1 MSLRRHLS
9 VSFAALALAASGCA
23 RPHPADPR
31 MVAEW
36 MHSLYGAV
44 RVERL
49 SPPVASRL
57 FAYATV
63 GLYSGMA
70 GANRALPSLA
80 GKLSGLAKLPRGDST
95 VTYDET
101 LTAVAAE
108 RTILDSLF
116 RDGLAT
122 TLAALD
128 RLADS
133 LSSADGAKSV
143 SGAVADRSAELGR
156 RIGLSIVA
164 WSHGDGF
171 DSTRG
176 RAYVPPKGPGL
187 WVNDAPVSTYAT
199 QNVSGISQVVVA
211 GNPSNARRGGAASD
225 RGLILDRQK
234 AAGPTTLPAVNM
246 AGITEPYWGHN
257 RTFALAAWDEC
268 KVPLPPAYSPKSGT
282 PLHAEAQHV
291 FETAKSL
298 TPEQRTIVL
307 YWADNGGE
315 SGTPAGHWLSIASQ
329 MVAEKHLS
337 GEQAAWL
344 MAQTGIS
351 LADAFTAVWGYKFTY
366 NVVRPRT
373 YIRATMDSTWEPAI
387 PTPPFPE
394 YLSGH
399 STVSGA
405 AAGTLTTLLGAVPFE
420 DSTSIAL
427 GHAVRKFSS
436 FRAAAD
442 EAGVSRIYGGIHYP
456 VSNVEGGNLGRCIA
470 DRVGA
475 RFGAGPFAR

>member
-1 MSLRRHLS
+1 
-9 VSFAALALAASGCA
+9 
-23 RPHPADPR
+23 

-70 GANRALPSLA
+70 AANPALPRLD
-80 GKLSGLAKLPRGDST
+80 GRLNGLASVPRGDST
-95 VTYDET
+95 QSFDET

-108 RTILDSLF
+108 RLILDSLF
-116 RDGLAT
+116 RDGLPT
-122 TLAALD
+122 TRAALD
-128 RLADS
+128 RLGDS
-133 LSSADGAKSV
+133 LAAARAGTSEIV
-143 SGAVADRSAELGR
+143 RQRSAVLGR
-156 RIGLSIVA
+156 LVGLAIVA

-171 DSTRG
+171 DTTRG
-176 RAYVPPKGPGL
+176 RPYVPPKGPGL
-187 WVNDAPVSTYAT
+187 WVNDAPMSTYTT
-199 QNVSGISQVVVA
+199 QNVSGISQVIVA
-211 GNPSNARRGGAASD
+211 GNPTNARRGGAASD

-257 RTFALAAWDEC
+257 RPFALRAWDEC
-268 KVPLPPAYSPKSGT
+268 QVPPPPAYGIKPDA
-282 PLHAEAQHV
+282 PLYPQAKDVLDAV
-291 FETAKSL
+291 KSL

-329 MVAEKHLS
+329 MGAEKHLS
-337 GEQAAWL
+337 ADQAAWL
-344 MAQTGIS
+344 MAQTGVS
-351 LADAFTAVWGYKFTY
+351 LADAFTASWGYKFKY
-366 NVVRPRT
+366 NVIRPRT
-373 YIRATMDSTWEPAI
+373 YIRETMDPAWEPTI

-405 AAGTLTTLLGAVPFE
+405 AAATLTNLLGAVPFE
-420 DSTSIAL
+420 DSTSITL

-442 EAGVSRIYGGIHYP
+442 EAGLSRIYGGIHYP
-456 VSNVEGGNLGRCIA
+456 ISNVEGGNLGRCIA
-470 DRVGA
+470 AKVGA
-475 RFGAGPFAR
+475 RFGGPLPRAD